1 MVAPLESVDAPW
13 SPRALRRFLITSAL
27 VAAVLLA
34 PWPRWGRIFS
44 AAFAG
49 YGNVVVGAFGIGG
62 ESESRFVA
70 PSAADRARPD
80 VGEWTTLLVSS
91 SQDGDDGADTTPLD
105 TRILAYTPFA
115 IFIALV
121 LSTPVA
127 RRRRLKIVAGG
138 GAILLARLAV
148 PIALP
153 VARSLGSAGP
163 PWAFG
168 PLVEIVGFAL
178 IMPPAMSYVTAA
190 FAWWIP
196 LALTTRTGAGEG
208 TSAPRGS
215 GRKPSSKRGRPR
227 GGLERALRQ
236 R

>member
-1 MVAPLESVDAPW
+1 VALLESVDAPW
-13 SPRALRRFLITSAL
+13 SPRAIRRFLITSAI

-49 YGNVVVGAFGIGG
+49 YGNVVVGVLGLGG
-62 ESESRFVA
+62 DSEARFAA
-70 PSAADRARPD
+70 PSAAERARPD

-91 SQDGDDGADTTPLD
+91 SQDNGDGADATPLD

-115 IFIALV
+115 IFMALV

-148 PIALP
+148 AIALP

-163 PWAFG
+163 SWAFG
-168 PLVEIVGFAL
+168 TIVEIVWFAL

-196 LALTTRTGAGEG
+196 LALTTPPGAGDAN
-208 TSAPRGS
+208 SSPRGS
-215 GRKPSSKRGRPR
+215 GRKPSSKRRPEK
-227 GGLERALRQ
+227 GGLKRALRQ